1 METPDIAVIH
11 GGCNNI
17 DPRQNQEKLAEEEIE
32 KEIISI
38 GPYCRDK
45 GVNEIVISG
54 VICRKGQYHN
64 SRVLKVN
71 DYLQKFCFGKRFYI
85 INNSKIKRD
94 NLFKYDLH
102 LLESSKV
109 ILANNFIFYLNSIHS
124 DNFDSNL

>member
-54 VICRKGQYHN
+54 VIC
-64 SRVLKVN
+64 
-71 DYLQKFCFGKRFYI
+71 
-85 INNSKIKRD
+85 
-94 NLFKYDLH
+94 
-102 LLESSKV
+102 
-109 ILANNFIFYLNSIHS
+109 
-124 DNFDSNL
+124 